1 MAREYEVDSLVQLPD
16 DIKMVRH
23 GEVLE
28 READAR
34 EMADGLTAAGVPA
47 WVHPVE
53 VTGPDPLRGEV

>member
-1 MAREYEVDSLVQLPD
+1 MREYEVDSLVQMPD
-16 DIKMVRH
+16 DIKIIRH

-28 READAR
+28 READA
-34 EMADGLTAAGVPA
+34 EQIASGLTSVGVPA